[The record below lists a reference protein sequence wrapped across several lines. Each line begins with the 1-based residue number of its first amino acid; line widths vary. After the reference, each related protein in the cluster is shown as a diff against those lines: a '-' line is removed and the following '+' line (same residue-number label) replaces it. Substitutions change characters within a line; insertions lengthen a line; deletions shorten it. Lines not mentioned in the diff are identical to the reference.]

1 MVCSK
6 ASFMLQEYPHFNP
19 NKYQLDVK
27 IAVVKSG
34 FHCKYNINYHLV
46 WIPKYRKK
54 VLLEG
59 EVKDTLR
66 DVLTEECK
74 ELELDMLASEI
85 MPDHLHLF
93 VGAQPT
99 HVPYQ
104 IVKQLK
110 GVSSIRL
117 REQFP
122 ELEYLGYPKH
132 VKRFKNLWAR
142 GYYCGSAGHV
152 SKDAVQRYILE
163 QQGKDVFDYS
173 IFGDHTGLTRIGDF
187 TK

>member
-1 MVCSK
+1 MVCTTL
-6 ASFMLQEYPHFNP
+6 SFMLHNYPHFNP

-27 IAVVKSG
+27 IATVKSG

-46 WIPKYRKK
+46 WIPKYRKI
-54 VLLEG
+54 LLEDK
-59 EVKDTLR
+59 VKDTLTFI
-66 DVLTEECK
+66 LTEQCK
-74 ELELDMLASEI
+74 QLHLETLALEI

-93 VGAQPT
+93 VGAKPT
-99 HVPYQ
+99 HIPYL

-110 GVSSIRL
+110 GVSSIKL

-122 ELEYLGYPKH
+122 ELEYLGYPSRL
-132 VKRFKNLWAR
+132 KRFKHLWAR

-152 SKDAVQRYILE
+152 SQDAVKRYILE
-163 QQGKDVFDYS
+163 QEGKEVFEYS
-173 IFGDHTGLTRIGDF
+173 IYGAHTGQTKIGNF